1 LLPRGWHRFAAIRLS
16 NEPVKFDIERSPTL
30 NTAEIDV
37 RLIGVLL
44 LAIGVLL
51 VSSLLIDRTSN
62 EEFGFFQRLRDLR
75 IRHGE

>member
-1 LLPRGWHRFAAIRLS
+1 M
-16 NEPVKFDIERSPTL
+16 
-30 NTAEIDV
+30 